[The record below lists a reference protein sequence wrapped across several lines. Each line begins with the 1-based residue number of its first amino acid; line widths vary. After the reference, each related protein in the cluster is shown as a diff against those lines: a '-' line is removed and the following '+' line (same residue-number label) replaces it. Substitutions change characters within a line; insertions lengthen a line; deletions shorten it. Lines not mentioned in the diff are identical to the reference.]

1 MLGRQSRSARW
12 TVGGVRHPVAHAR
25 EPAACSMLSALRG
38 VNLLGDVAALAPRCH
53 RASRSV
59 DDSDHPAFATMV
71 AASPRVAGAGS
82 MQDRVDQRSVRND
95 ERPGLYGRP
104 GHSETVVGTEADATS
119 GAADAVENVER
130 IHYKI
135 QSPLSGST
143 STPGG
148 TASFRFRPVIL
159 GSHVSQAPQAL
170 SCK

>member
-1 MLGRQSRSARW
+1 
-12 TVGGVRHPVAHAR
+12 
-25 EPAACSMLSALRG
+25 
-38 VNLLGDVAALAPRCH
+38 
-53 RASRSV
+53 
-59 DDSDHPAFATMV
+59 
-71 AASPRVAGAGS
+71 
-82 MQDRVDQRSVRND
+82 
-95 ERPGLYGRP
+95 RPGLYGRP

-170 SCK
+170 SCKGSLRVRTSAFTGRFGGAGSQCGLGDGTSGTLGTPERELPQ